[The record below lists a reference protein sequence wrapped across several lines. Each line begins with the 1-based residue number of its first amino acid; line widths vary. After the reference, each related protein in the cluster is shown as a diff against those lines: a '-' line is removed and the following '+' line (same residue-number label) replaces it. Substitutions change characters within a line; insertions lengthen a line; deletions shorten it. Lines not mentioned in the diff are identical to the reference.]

1 MKREESRLLR
11 HGEDL
16 AETRRSDSVV
26 CPRLFAYTNRLHCV
40 GWHRIDMITS
50 VMLSMLLGLMSTM
63 SANYNSGKPL
73 TKALVTHLQIPEV
86 NPEIVRGEKRLS
98 VGKG

>member
-1 MKREESRLLR
+1 
-11 HGEDL
+11 
-16 AETRRSDSVV
+16 
-26 CPRLFAYTNRLHCV
+26 
-40 GWHRIDMITS
+40 MITS

-63 SANYNSGKPL
+63 SASQESRMPL

-86 NPEIVRGEKRLS
+86 NPEIVRGEKSLS